1 MRRNK
6 VHRHGEKE
14 THDAETNHRLQA
26 LRGSRAFHLPK
37 VYHFLFVL
45 FSFFLSFF
53 LRYYYYYYYYYYYSF
68 LFCFTMSV
76 AVFEMMMMM
85 MMMMMMRERKREKER
100 SEEKK

>member
-53 LRYYYYYYYYYYYSF
+53 LRYYYYYYYYYSF

-85 MMMMMMRERKREKER
+85 MMMVMREKERERER

>member
-37 VYHFLFVL
+37 VYHFIFVL
-45 FSFFLSFF
+45 LSFFLSSLLLVVSSIRF
-53 LRYYYYYYYYYYYSF
+53 YSV
-68 LFCFTMSV
+68 LL
-76 AVFEMMMMM
+76 
-85 MMMMMMRERKREKER
+85 ERVV
-100 SEEKK
+100 

>member
-45 FSFFLSFF
+45 LSFFLSFF
-53 LRYYYYYYYYYYYSF
+53 LRYYYYYYYYSF

-85 MMMMMMRERKREKER
+85 MMREKERERER

>member
-45 FSFFLSFF
+45 LSFFFSFFLSSLLLLVVVFVSILF
-53 LRYYYYYYYYYYYSF
+53 YY
-68 LFCFTMSV
+68 
-76 AVFEMMMMM
+76 E
-85 MMMMMMRERKREKER
+85 
-100 SEEKK
+100 

>member
-45 FSFFLSFF
+45 LSFFLSFF
-53 LRYYYYYYYYYYYSF
+53 LRYYYYYYYYSF

-85 MMMMMMRERKREKER
+85 MMMMREKEREIER

>member
-37 VYHFLFVL
+37 VYHFIFVL
-45 FSFFLSFF
+45 LSFFLSSLLLVVSSIRF
-53 LRYYYYYYYYYYYSF
+53 YSV
-68 LFCFTMSV
+68 LLEQYSICSLL
-76 AVFEMMMMM
+76 
-85 MMMMMMRERKREKER
+85 RERERERGKRTE
-100 SEEKK
+100 

>member
-45 FSFFLSFF
+45 LSIFLSSLLLLVVVFV
-53 LRYYYYYYYYYYYSF
+53 SI
-68 LFCFTMSV
+68 LFYQS
-76 AVFEMMMMM
+76 
-85 MMMMMMRERKREKER
+85 
-100 SEEKK
+100 SSSSSP

>member
-53 LRYYYYYYYYYYYSF
+53 LSSLLLLLLLLLFVSILLYYECGSIRDDDDDDDDD
-68 LFCFTMSV
+68 
-76 AVFEMMMMM
+76 E
-85 MMMMMMRERKREKER
+85 RERERER
-100 SEEKK
+100 EE